1 MKLRKSIAAVVV
13 GSALLAG
20 AVTSG
25 PATALAADLVP
36 KKQEQ
41 KASAVVPA
49 GEGRSRGVTINLAAT
64 ANEPRK
70 LCEYESPQGCV
81 GWYPNWNT
89 CRDISHHGTPAQI
102 RACLLWSGFGSR
114 G

>member
-1 MKLRKSIAAVVV
+1 MQLRKRLAAVVL
-13 GSALLAG
+13 GSTLLIG

-25 PATALAADLVP
+25 PVAATAFDLVP
-36 KKQEQ
+36 TKQEQ
-41 KASAVVPA
+41 KASSVGPA
-49 GEGRSRGVTINLAAT
+49 GAGRGVDAAITLAS
-64 ANEPRK
+64 ANETRK
-70 LCEYESPQGCV
+70 PCEYESPQGCV
-81 GWYPNWNT
+81 GWYPNANT

>member
-1 MKLRKSIAAVVV
+1 MRLFRNVAAVVA
-13 GSALLAG
+13 GGALLAG
-20 AVTSG
+20 AVVLGSSA
-25 PATALAADLVP
+25 ATAGDVVP
-36 KKQEQ
+36 MKQEQ
-41 KASAVVPA
+41 KASVVAPMI
-49 GEGRSRGVTINLAAT
+49 GVQDRVMATTTAT
-64 ANEPRK
+64 AMEPRK

-81 GWYPNWNT
+81 GWYPNANT